1 MIQTPQTSVQVAL
14 LTVLAA
20 VGAVLLSLVLG
31 ARVGVL
37 VMAAACAAGAVARLA
52 LPAERAFAVRRRA
65 VDVAMMIAFA
75 TALTFL
81 GLTTPL

>member
-31 ARVGVL
+31 ARVGVF
-37 VMAAACAAGAVARLA
+37 VMAVACAAGAVARLV

-65 VDVAMMIAFA
+65 VDVAMMVAFMA
-75 TALTFL
+75 ALTFL